1 MVTRIKESIAEAERG
16 EVKRI
21 STPEEIKRA
30 IRSMS
35 YVIDFTKSA
44 LEDLEKHKK
53 SGDLKILRKIA
64 VLLTEL
70 LIHPQTGTGH
80 PELLK
85 NEIKETYSRRIN
97 KKA

>member
-1 MVTRIKESIAEAERG
+1 
-16 EVKRI
+16 
-21 STPEEIKRA
+21 
-30 IRSMS
+30 MS

-70 LIHPQTGTGH
+70 LILPLTGTGH

-97 KKA
+97 KKHRLVYRIKEETVTVIVLSAFAHYCDK

>member
-1 MVTRIKESIAEAERG
+1 
-16 EVKRI
+16 
-21 STPEEIKRA
+21 
-30 IRSMS
+30 MS

-97 KKA
+97 KKHRLVYRIKEETVTVIVLSAFAHYCDK